1 MNKHL
6 LSTIGLGLTLSLML
20 TGCQAATNV
29 EQAPLT
35 QEVKTNIPNVPYT
48 RGPTTPPGV
57 KGPTMAVPNSDGV
70 VEGGQTQAMTEKE
83 NTKFT
88 LNSK

>member
-6 LSTIGLGLTLSLML
+6 VSKIGFILIMSLTMA
-20 TGCQAATNV
+20 GCQAATNV
-29 EQAPLT
+29 QPAAST
-35 QEVKTNIPNVPYT
+35 QEVKNIPNTPYT
-48 RGPTTPPGV
+48 RGPTTPPAV
-57 KGPTMAVPNSDGV
+57 RGPTMALPDSDGV
-70 VEGGQTQAMTEKE
+70 VSSQQPQAVTESV